1 MLAYDF
7 PLLSLMWVMFVFFL
21 WIAWIIILFR
31 TIIDIFKSKDL
42 SGASKAIWLIFVALI
57 PWLGVLAYLIARGGK
72 MAEREMAEAA
82 QQKQAFDDYV
92 RQTAGTSGGG
102 GTAAELAQLAELKD
116 RGVITDDEFAAQKAK
131 ILA

>member
-21 WIAWIIILFR
+21 WVAWIIILFR

-42 SGASKAIWLIFVALI
+42 SGIAKALWLIFVAAI
-57 PWLGVLAYLIARGGK
+57 PWLGVLVYLIARGNK
-72 MAEREMAEAA
+72 MVEREMTQAA
-82 QQKQAFDDYV
+82 QQQQAFDEYV

-102 GTAAELAQLAELKD
+102 TAAELAQLADLKD

-131 ILA
+131 LLA

>member
-42 SGASKAIWLIFVALI
+42 GGFAKGAWLIFVAII
-57 PWLGVLAYLIARGGK
+57 PWLGVLVYLIARGNK
-72 MAEREMAEAA
+72 MVEREMAQAA
-82 QQKQAFDDYV
+82 EQQAAFNDYI

-102 GTAAELAQLAELKD
+102 GTAAELAQLADLKE
-116 RGVITDDEFAAQKAK
+116 RGVITEDEFQAQKAK
-131 ILA
+131 LLA